1 MSDKPFAR
9 IVKMPDGT
17 SHVIIG
23 DYQSEYYENDSEDV
37 FSDAYKINTAHQA
50 ALTAERK
57 RVLEMVFDLDGFKP
71 TLHEMFGV
79 AHDNP
84 EMAEAYQ
91 RVGKV
96 ADGIRGQLKIE
107 IRALLSRLEG
117 EGGKQ

>member
-57 RVLEMVFDLDGFKP
+57 RVLEMAAKQFRGRINVTYTP
-71 TLHEMFGV
+71 EQV
-79 AHDNP
+79 ARILED
-84 EMAEAYQ
+84 
-91 RVGKV
+91 
-96 ADGIRGQLKIE
+96 IRDEKY
-107 IRALLSRLEG
+107 IRPLSRLEG
-117 EGGKQ
+117 EGK